1 MQHPAGAWDF
11 AAPNPRYRGQ
21 RGTRELAASKESTC
35 LFQHDTF
42 KTFFLAWLSRDTS
55 MKRQTVFQAN
65 TQCFARCKK
74 TSTNVN
80 YSPPLKKK
88 IHKSTSNYQ
97 DDDANL
103 FIYKRIKRPWLN
115 YSSGF
120 NWRVQLTS
128 TRQQWSSAISVKL
141 QEPKLKLQEHNL
153 NSLKTHH
160 CAIHFPVFLKAG
172 LLHDLNN
179 HFKHYLPYHK

>member
-1 MQHPAGAWDF
+1 MQ
-11 AAPNPRYRGQ
+11 
-21 RGTRELAASKESTC
+21 
-35 LFQHDTF
+35 
-42 KTFFLAWLSRDTS
+42 
-55 MKRQTVFQAN
+55 
-65 TQCFARCKK
+65 KK
-74 TSTNVN
+74 ISINAN

-88 IHKSTSNYQ
+88 YKSTSNYQ

-141 QEPKLKLQEHNL
+141 QESKPKLQELDL
-153 NSLKTHH
+153 NSLKKHH
-160 CAIHFPVFLKAG
+160 FAIHFPVFLRAG
-172 LLHDLNN
+172 LLHYLHLNN
-179 HFKHYLPYHK
+179 HFKHYLPHHKWQRRTFPLPCGASGVDHCSPDISLIGQ